1 MSIITS
7 LKTARAKAR
16 ASRQLVTLW
25 VGLGLSTI
33 CTAFF
38 AIDVLGDLIFGGDF
52 PGGKLHLVL
61 ELIVV
66 VVSLTAFVFHIR
78 ELRSFSH
85 RHQKISDQ
93 MRVASGQFA
102 DVIEELFSAWG
113 LTASERDVAI
123 FLVKGISFKEI
134 ADARGAK
141 EGTVKAQANAV
152 YRKSEVSG
160 RHQLVALFLDEL
172 LQGFDPEPSAFSKSD
187 AVISPAISAE

>member
-1 MSIITS
+1 MSIITG
-7 LKTARAKAR
+7 LKTAIAKAR
-16 ASRQLVTLW
+16 TSRQLVTLW

-66 VVSLTAFVFHIR
+66 VVSLMAFVFHIR
-78 ELRSFSH
+78 ELRAFSR

-93 MRVASGQFA
+93 MRVATGQFA
-102 DVIEELFSAWG
+102 EVIEELFSLWA
-113 LTASERDVAI
+113 LTPAERDVAI
-123 FLVKGISFKEI
+123 FLVKGVSFKEI
-134 ADARGAK
+134 ADARGAR

-152 YRKSEVSG
+152 YRKAEVSG
-160 RHQLVALFLDEL
+160 RHQLVALFLNEL
-172 LQGFDPEPSAFSKSD
+172 LQGFDPEPPGFPE
-187 AVISPAISAE
+187 VNPAISAE